1 MRRDGMWSRRN
12 LGANSAMHGVMVM
25 QRRLRRLSIS
35 GRDTI
40 NPTPLRRRNRTRPSL
55 VRGMIEQPAN
65 VVNEEW
71 IKLIRDLFLVGK
83 IQCSIEW
90 NPWPCQYMSTTAAL
104 ITYQTPFRCIGPI
117 FTT

>member
-1 MRRDGMWSRRN
+1 MWSRRN

-25 QRRLRRLSIS
+25 QRRLRVLSIS

-40 NPTPLRRRNRTRPSL
+40 NPTPLSCRSHRTRPSL
-55 VRGMIEQPAN
+55 VRGMIEKPTN

-83 IQCSIEW
+83 IQCSVKW
-90 NPWPCQYMSTTAAL
+90 NPWSC
-104 ITYQTPFRCIGPI
+104 
-117 FTT
+117 